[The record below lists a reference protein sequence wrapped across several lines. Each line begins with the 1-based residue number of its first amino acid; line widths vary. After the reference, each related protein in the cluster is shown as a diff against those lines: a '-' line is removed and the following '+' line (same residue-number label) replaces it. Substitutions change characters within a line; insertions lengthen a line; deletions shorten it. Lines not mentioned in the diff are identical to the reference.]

1 MNIKVKELIPNRYKY
16 KCKVIGDLMADI
28 KLNSEISLK
37 NKENHFI
44 ALLPGS
50 KKAKL
55 SVGIPFFLEIADHI
69 AAENQ
74 NINLII
80 PVAPTTDENE
90 YLFFHCS

>member
-1 MNIKVKELIPNRYKY
+1 MNVKVKELIPKRYQY
-16 KCKVIGDLMADI
+16 KCQIIGDLMADI

-37 NKENHFI
+37 NKEKHYI

-69 AAENQ
+69 AKENQKKAENFIYPEKKP
-74 NINLII
+74 NK
-80 PVAPTTDENE
+80 
-90 YLFFHCS
+90 